1 MNTKDIYIYRT
12 EEDGKYLGHLNEY
25 PDHWPQGDEFNDL
38 KEHLLGLY
46 QLFSAGQIIEIKK
59 VDERIVA

>member
-1 MNTKDIYIYRT
+1 MNTKDIYTYRT

-25 PDHWPQGDEFNDL
+25 PDHWTQGDDFNDL

-46 QLFSAGQIIEIKK
+46 QLFSAEQIIEIKK